1 MGMAQRLGSIGKL
14 LVGMWLAGVTIATF
28 VVIPPYQG
36 LGDAGRIVIVHVPT
50 AWVAVIAFTVSA
62 VYSALYLRRRRPDDD
77 AKATA
82 AAEGGLIFTLLATL
96 TGMVFSQI
104 AWGVFWNWDP
114 RQVTILILLLIYAAL
129 FALRSAI
136 DEPER
141 RRRLAAV
148 YSLFA
153 FVTMPFLMFVAPRMA
168 ESTLHPNCAF
178 IKGSDCDGITLK
190 IGHVGQ
196 LGDQKVQ
203 LLGLE
208 RQGDIVVAQ
217 VKVSTPGLASEAIL
231 QPGYDL
237 ATRSY
242 TDRPTFPGQRFT
254 LALESVDLERG
265 EARINMEAP
274 GSGLLANQRTLWV
287 FLASNIGFT
296 MLFVWMFL
304 VRSQVLSLEAQIA
317 QRKVA
322 LA

>member
-1 MGMAQRLGSIGKL
+1 MAQRLGSIGKL
-14 LVGMWLAGVTIATF
+14 LVGVWLAGVTIATF
-28 VVIPPYQG
+28 AVIPPYQG

-62 VYSALYLRRRRPDDD
+62 VYSVLYLRRRRPDDD

-178 IKGSDCDGITLK
+178 IKGSDCDGITLQ
-190 IGHVGQ
+190 IGNVGL

-217 VKVSTPGLASEAIL
+217 VKVSTPGLEREEIL
-231 QPGYDL
+231 RPGYDL
-237 ATRSY
+237 TTRSY

-254 LALESVDLERG
+254 LALESVNLERG

-304 VRSQVLSLEAQIA
+304 VRSQVLSLEVQIA

>member
-1 MGMAQRLGSIGKL
+1 
-14 LVGMWLAGVTIATF
+14 
-28 VVIPPYQG
+28 
-36 LGDAGRIVIVHVPT
+36 
-50 AWVAVIAFTVSA
+50 
-62 VYSALYLRRRRPDDD
+62 
-77 AKATA
+77 
-82 AAEGGLIFTLLATL
+82 
-96 TGMVFSQI
+96 
-104 AWGVFWNWDP
+104 VFWNWDP

-178 IKGSDCDGITLK
+178 IRGSNCDGITLK

-208 RQGDIVVAQ
+208 RQGDIVIAQ

-304 VRSQVLSLEAQIA
+304 VRSQVLSLEMQIA

>member
-1 MGMAQRLGSIGKL
+1 MAQRLGSIGKL
-14 LVGMWLAGVTIATF
+14 LVGVWLAGVTIATF

-148 YSLFA
+148 YGLFA

-203 LLGLE
+203 LLGLVLQ
-208 RQGDIVVAQ
+208 QGDIVVAQ

-237 ATRSY
+237 TTRSY

-304 VRSQVLSLEAQIA
+304 VRSQVLSLEVQIA

>member
-1 MGMAQRLGSIGKL
+1 MAQQLGSIGKL
-14 LVGMWLAGVTIATF
+14 LVGVWLAGVTIATF
-28 VVIPPYQG
+28 VIIPPYQG
-36 LGDAGRIVIVHVPT
+36 LGDSGRIVIVHVPT

-114 RQVTILILLLIYAAL
+114 RQVTILILLLIYTAL

-178 IKGSDCDGITLK
+178 IKGSDCDGITLQ
-190 IGHVGQ
+190 VGNVGL

-217 VKVSTPGLASEAIL
+217 VKVSTPGLEREEIL
-231 QPGYDL
+231 QPGYNL
-237 ATRSY
+237 TTRSY

-254 LALESVDLERG
+254 LALESVNLERG

-304 VRSQVLSLEAQIA
+304 VRSQVLSLEVQIA

>member
-1 MGMAQRLGSIGKL
+1 MVQRLGSIGKL
-14 LVGMWLAGVTIATF
+14 LIGVWLAGVTVATF

-62 VYSALYLRRRRPDDD
+62 VYSALFLRQRRPDDD

-82 AAEGGLIFTLLATL
+82 AAEGGLIFTLLSTL

-178 IKGSDCDGITLK
+178 IKGSDCDGITLQ
-190 IGHVGQ
+190 VGNVGL

-231 QPGYDL
+231 RPGYDL
-237 ATRSY
+237 TTRSY

-254 LALESVDLERG
+254 LALESVNLERG

-304 VRSQVLSLEAQIA
+304 VRSQVLSLEVQIA

>member
-1 MGMAQRLGSIGKL
+1 MAQGPGSIGKL
-14 LVGMWLAGVTIATF
+14 LVGVWLAGVTIATF

-62 VYSALYLRRRRPDDD
+62 VYSALYLRCRRPNDD

-136 DEPER
+136 DDPER
-141 RRRLAAV
+141 RRRMAAV

-196 LGDQKVQ
+196 IGDQKVQ

-208 RQGDIVVAQ
+208 RHGDIAVAQ
-217 VKVSTPGLASEAIL
+217 VKVSTPGLASEAIV

-237 ATRSY
+237 TTRSY

-254 LALESVDLERG
+254 LTLESVDLERG

-304 VRSQVLSLEAQIA
+304 VRSRVLSLEVQIA

>member
-1 MGMAQRLGSIGKL
+1 MAQRLGSISRL
-14 LVGMWLAGVTIATF
+14 LVGIWLAGVTIATF
-28 VVIPPYQG
+28 VIIPPYQG

-96 TGMVFSQI
+96 TGMVFSEI

-114 RQVTILILLLIYAAL
+114 RQVTILVLLLIYAAL

-136 DEPER
+136 DDPER
-141 RRRLAAV
+141 RRRMAAV

-178 IKGSDCDGITLK
+178 IKGSDCEGITLK
-190 IGHVGQ
+190 IGHVGL

-208 RQGDIVVAQ
+208 QQGDTVVAQ
-217 VKVSTPGLASEAIL
+217 VKVSTPGLESEAVL
-231 QPGYDL
+231 LPGYDL
-237 ATRSY
+237 TTRSY

-254 LALESVDLERG
+254 LALEAVDLERG

-274 GSGLLANQRTLWV
+274 GSGLLENQRTLWV
-287 FLASNIGFT
+287 FLAANIGFT
-296 MLFVWMFL
+296 LLFIWMFL
-304 VRSQVLSLEAQIA
+304 VRSQVLSLEVQIA

>member
-1 MGMAQRLGSIGKL
+1 
-14 LVGMWLAGVTIATF
+14 
-28 VVIPPYQG
+28 
-36 LGDAGRIVIVHVPT
+36 
-50 AWVAVIAFTVSA
+50 
-62 VYSALYLRRRRPDDD
+62 
-77 AKATA
+77 
-82 AAEGGLIFTLLATL
+82 
-96 TGMVFSQI
+96 
-104 AWGVFWNWDP
+104 
-114 RQVTILILLLIYAAL
+114 AAL

-178 IKGSDCDGITLK
+178 IKGSDCDGITLQ
-190 IGHVGQ
+190 VGNVGL

-231 QPGYDL
+231 RPGYDL
-237 ATRSY
+237 TTRSY

-254 LALESVDLERG
+254 LALESVNLERG

-304 VRSQVLSLEAQIA
+304 VRSQVLSLEVQIA

>member
-1 MGMAQRLGSIGKL
+1 MAQRLGSIGKL
-14 LVGMWLAGVTIATF
+14 LVGVWLAGVMIATF

-50 AWVAVIAFTVSA
+50 AWVAVIAFTISA

-82 AAEGGLIFTLLATL
+82 AAEGGLIFTLLSTL

-114 RQVTILILLLIYAAL
+114 RQVTILILLLIYAAF

-136 DEPER
+136 DDLER

-153 FVTMPFLMFVAPRMA
+153 FVTMPFLMFVAPRMVD
-168 ESTLHPNCAF
+168 STLHPNCAF

-208 RQGDIVVAQ
+208 QQGDIVVAQ

-231 QPGYDL
+231 RPGYDL
-237 ATRSY
+237 ASRSY

-254 LALESVDLERG
+254 LAIESVDLERG

-287 FLASNIGFT
+287 FLASNVGFT
-296 MLFVWMFL
+296 MMFIWMFL
-304 VRSQVLSLEAQIA
+304 VRSQVLSLEVQIA

>member
-1 MGMAQRLGSIGKL
+1 MLQRFGSIGKL
-14 LVGMWLAGVTIATF
+14 LVGIWMAGVTIATF
-28 VVIPPYQG
+28 VIIPPYQG

-62 VYSALYLRRRRPDDD
+62 VYSALYLRRRLPADD

-114 RQVTILILLLIYAAL
+114 RQVTILVLLLIYAAL

-136 DEPER
+136 DDLER

-178 IKGSDCDGITLK
+178 IKGSDCDGITLQV
-190 IGHVGQ
+190 GHVGL

-203 LLGLE
+203 LLGIE
-208 RQGDIVVAQ
+208 QQGDIVVAQ

-254 LALESVDLERG
+254 LAIDAVNLERG
-265 EARINMEAP
+265 EVRINMEAP

-287 FLASNIGFT
+287 FLAANIGFT

-304 VRSQVLSLEAQIA
+304 VRSQVLSLEVQIA
-317 QRKVA
+317 QRKVG

>member
-1 MGMAQRLGSIGKL
+1 MLQRLGSIGKL
-14 LVGMWLAGVTIATF
+14 LVGIWMAGVTIATF
-28 VVIPPYQG
+28 VIIPPYQG

-62 VYSALYLRRRRPDDD
+62 VYSALYLRRRLPADD

-114 RQVTILILLLIYAAL
+114 RQVTILVLLLIYAAL

-136 DEPER
+136 DDLER

-178 IKGSDCDGITLK
+178 IKGSDCDGITLQV
-190 IGHVGQ
+190 GHVGL

-203 LLGLE
+203 LLGIE
-208 RQGDIVVAQ
+208 QQGDIVVAQ
-217 VKVSTPGLASEAIL
+217 VKVSTPGLANEAIL

-254 LALESVDLERG
+254 LAIDAVNLERG
-265 EARINMEAP
+265 EVRINMEAP

-287 FLASNIGFT
+287 FLAANIGFT

-304 VRSQVLSLEAQIA
+304 VRSQVLSLEVQIA

>member
-1 MGMAQRLGSIGKL
+1 MVQRLGSIGKL
-14 LVGMWLAGVTIATF
+14 LIGVWLAGVTVATF

-62 VYSALYLRRRRPDDD
+62 VYSALFLRRRRPDDD

-82 AAEGGLIFTLLATL
+82 AAEGGLIFTLLSTL

-178 IKGSDCDGITLK
+178 IKGSDCDGITLQ
-190 IGHVGQ
+190 VGNVGL

-231 QPGYDL
+231 RPGYDL
-237 ATRSY
+237 TTRSY

-254 LALESVDLERG
+254 LALESVNLERG

-304 VRSQVLSLEAQIA
+304 VRSQVLSLEVQIA

>member
-1 MGMAQRLGSIGKL
+1 MAQQLGSIGKL
-14 LVGMWLAGVTIATF
+14 LVGVWLAGVTIATF
-28 VVIPPYQG
+28 VIIPPYQG
-36 LGDAGRIVIVHVPT
+36 LGDSGRIVIVHVPT

-114 RQVTILILLLIYAAL
+114 RQVTILILLLIYTAL

-178 IKGSDCDGITLK
+178 IKGSDCDGITLQ
-190 IGHVGQ
+190 VGNVGL

-217 VKVSTPGLASEAIL
+217 VKVSTPGLEREEIL

-237 ATRSY
+237 TTRSY

-254 LALESVDLERG
+254 LALESVNLERG

-304 VRSQVLSLEAQIA
+304 VRSQVLSLEVQIA

>member
-1 MGMAQRLGSIGKL
+1 MAQRLGSIGKL
-14 LVGMWLAGVTIATF
+14 LVGVWLAGVMIATF

-50 AWVAVIAFTVSA
+50 AWVAVIAFTISA

-82 AAEGGLIFTLLATL
+82 AAEGGLIFTLLSTL

-136 DEPER
+136 DDLER

-168 ESTLHPNCAF
+168 DSTLHPNCAF

-231 QPGYDL
+231 RPGYDL
-237 ATRSY
+237 ASRSY

-254 LALESVDLERG
+254 LAIESVDLERG

-296 MLFVWMFL
+296 MMFIWMFL
-304 VRSQVLSLEAQIA
+304 VRSQVLSLEVQIA